1 MQYHHTDEAPKA
13 IGPYSQAV
21 SRGMI
26 LATSGQI
33 PIDPATNQMVEGSF
47 EEKARR
53 VFENLAAVLRSAG
66 ADFSDVIRATVYLTD
81 LADFEILNR
90 VFEEYFGHHKPSR
103 STVGV
108 AQLPKGS
115 PVEVDLLAVVENR
128 RD

>member
-33 PIDPATNQMVEGSF
+33 PIDPTTNQMVEGSF
-47 EEKARR
+47 EDKARR

-81 LADFEILNR
+81 LADFEVLNR

-115 PVEVDLLAVVENR
+115 PVEVDLLAVVGDR
-128 RD
+128 RS